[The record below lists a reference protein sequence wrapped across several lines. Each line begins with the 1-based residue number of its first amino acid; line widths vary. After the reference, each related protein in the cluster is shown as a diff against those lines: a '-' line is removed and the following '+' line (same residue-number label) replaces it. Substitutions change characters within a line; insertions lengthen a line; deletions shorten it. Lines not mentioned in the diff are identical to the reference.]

1 MRVRISSIKINPG
14 RREAE
19 PKAVEELARSI
30 AAVGLLNPITLDQH
44 NTLVAGL
51 HRLEAFPMD
60 VWMKRAMAVFFPDYQ
75 QGSFGEYG
83 GIAQQYIYHYSR
95 LHREE
100 L

>member
-51 HRLEAFPMD
+51 HRIKQL
-60 VWMKRAMAVFFPDYQ
+60 DYWKAGQ
-75 QGSFGEYG
+75 
-83 GIAQQYIYHYSR
+83 I
-95 LHREE
+95 LKNV
-100 L
+100 

>member
-30 AAVGLLNPITLDQH
+30 ATVGLLNPITLDQH

-51 HRLEAFPMD
+51 HRLEAARCWP
-60 VWMKRAMAVFFPDYQ
+60 WRARRPWWRG
-75 QGSFGEYG
+75 GS
-83 GIAQQYIYHYSR
+83 
-95 LHREE
+95 
-100 L
+100 